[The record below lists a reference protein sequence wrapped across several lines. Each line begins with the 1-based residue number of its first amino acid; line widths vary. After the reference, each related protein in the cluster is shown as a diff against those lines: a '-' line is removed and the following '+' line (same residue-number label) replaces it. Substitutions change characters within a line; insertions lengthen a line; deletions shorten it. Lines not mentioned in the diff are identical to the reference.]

1 MAQYRSLRSMGALV
15 WQNIVDGTAGGRW
28 SRQLADQTRR
38 NLRWFFSDGSF
49 SSASDSITV
58 TYLTLYLLALGAS
71 GAQIGYLTAAV
82 SLAAVVV
89 LLPGAMLAER
99 VNSRKNLVLY
109 AGGFVGRIVLLLMAL
124 VPFFLGGQAAI
135 IVIIGLKVCGDASS
149 NLGYPA
155 WASLAADIVPLAWRG
170 RYFAS
175 RNIIMGIIGIVITY
189 AIGQL
194 ITGVGTPIGYQVAF
208 GIAFL
213 FGSVSTFSYAHLQEP
228 QTIPLVVVP
237 KSYTP
242 AAILS
247 TLRSDR
253 NFLAYCIYIM
263 IWNFGLNIAGPF
275 FTVYQ
280 IQVLKASAVMVGIV
294 SIASTVSSL
303 PAQRY
308 FGHLTD
314 RWGPRRVLLLTG
326 FLIPLLPIL
335 WAFTTASWQPL
346 LINIYSGIIWGGYNL
361 AAFNYLLT
369 VTKAE
374 NRARYSAMAQ
384 IAVALST
391 ALGAALGGEI
401 VTRWGYI
408 AIFVGS
414 GVFRAI
420 ASLIFV
426 RFVKESH

>member
-1 MAQYRSLRSMGALV
+1 MGALV
-15 WQNIVDGTAGGRW
+15 WQNIVDTTAGGRW
-28 SRQLADQTRR
+28 SRQLTDQTRR

-82 SLAAVVV
+82 SLIAVVV
-89 LLPGAMLAER
+89 LLPGAMLSER
-99 VNSRKNLVLY
+99 VKSRKNLVLY
-109 AGGFVGRIVLLLMAL
+109 SGGYVGRIVLLLMAL
-124 VPFFLGGQAAI
+124 VPFAVSGQAAV
-135 IVIIGLKVCGDASS
+135 IVVMVLKVCGDASS
-149 NLGYPA
+149 NLGFPA
-155 WASLAADIVPLAWRG
+155 WASLAADVVPLAWRG

-175 RNIIMGIIGIVITY
+175 RNIIMGVIGMTITY

-194 ITGVGTPIGYQVAF
+194 ITNVGAPIGFQIAF
-208 GIAFL
+208 ALAFL

-228 QTIPLVVVP
+228 PTAPLEVAP
-237 KSYTP
+237 LTYTP
-242 AAILS
+242 AAILG

-253 NFLAYCIYIM
+253 NFMAYCIYIM
-263 IWNFGLNIAGPF
+263 IWNFGLNLAGPF

-280 IQVLKASAVMVGIV
+280 VQVLKASAVMVGFI

-308 FGHLTD
+308 FGHLAD
-314 RWGPRRVLLLTG
+314 RWGARRVLLLTG
-326 FLIPLLPIL
+326 FLIPILPWL
-335 WAFTTASWQPL
+335 WVFTTASWQPI

-369 VTKAE
+369 ITKPE

-391 ALGAALGGEI
+391 AMGAALGGEI
-401 VTRWGYI
+401 VTRWGYV
-408 AIFVGS
+408 AIFVSS
-414 GVFRAI
+414 GVVRLI
-420 ASLIFV
+420 GSLVFA
-426 RFVKESH
+426 RFVKETH